1 MDKTF
6 ALFMTALLL
15 LSGCLGADENSV
27 SDAIILAGCN
37 DATALNYDANNSA
50 AESVNTTAFC
60 ASEEALEQGIMEFI
74 QFMDEGPEDN
84 ITTTIGYSMEVSEV
98 SEDNMTWTYLETAL
112 MTPTGMKTT
121 TMDNYGEDF
130 GTQEIIMSGNQ
141 IQYSTSTSESNMTV
155 RMTHAHGF
163 RELIEMM
170 EDDGMEDDGMED
182 DGMEDDDM
190 EDDDMDDDD
199 MGGDDMNGDN
209 MEIMWGCI
217 EFVNY
222 SLAPSDGNLT
232 GVILDNGLDFSM
244 CGTTVGET
252 NHTFGTGESTM
263 PEKIAYRECMTSSV
277 DQSTE
282 CEAGV
287 LELNSTGA
295 WNHFYV
301 SEESECDDG
310 NFDSSTN
317 MCAVWMG
324 EISMYDSEAF
334 EIVGQG
340 ESITVMYQYNSTTQS
355 GILMTKDGPEHD
367 DDMNGH
373 DDDMEDDG
381 MEEGEEVDPAPEDY
395 TPYFTTNAT
404 FEDFSI
410 TEAGMSFTGLLNVA
424 GAPFGELVVYTTTDF
439 AVTGFTLVDV
449 NEANNYVKFS
459 LINSGEAVVDETIA
473 LSALPFLLMNEEMMS
488 MLGVDMGDGGD
499 DNNGDDQFM
508 CDDGEL
514 IDADWVNDGE
524 EDCADG
530 SDEFD
535 DNDGNNNGQTDSWS
549 FDRDVAACDED
560 NDSMVDYQEF
570 INCIENDLTNDGYG
584 SMNADDVGADMM
596 FEIGDMDNNSLL
608 NESELSYINQMIN
621 GDDGNNNDE
630 APSPEE
636 AMNASDADGNG
647 AVSWSEFTAEW
658 NSNWA
663 ESGNLSDD
671 SGFESQLFSAFN
683 DSDMDNSGD
692 LNLTE
697 LELFIDE
704 VDMIMNTDYSN
715 ASTPEEMFSMFD
727 LDGNSQINVSELF
740 IGLDPND
747 TMSQEDQYNID
758 SMYNMY
764 VGDNSEGLN
773 MTEFTSLWDEM
784 NSDDNGDD
792 NGDDND
798 NGGDN
803 GDDNGGEGT
812 DEDTGDSETLYIMGF
827 FPAEGVLDDYSLV
840 LANCV
845 MSEQSMTPESCEE
858 GVYSV
863 VLSSIVM
870 DGNSTSNPGVMFMDT
885 DASGTLSSGDMIIID
900 HSELNLTEEW
910 NTPRLH
916 SEEANAYA
924 DENPMMPGFTGILA
938 TLGLLG
944 AALSRRE

>member
-15 LSGCLGADENSV
+15 LSGCLGADDDSI
-27 SDAIILAGCN
+27 SDAITMLGCN

-84 ITTTIGYSMEVSEV
+84 ITTTIGYSMQVSEA
-98 SEDNMTWTYLETAL
+98 SEGLVTQTYTEYII
-112 MTPTGMKTT
+112 MTPTGFKVYTA
-121 TMDNYGEDF
+121 DNYGEDF
-130 GTQEIIMSGNQ
+130 SVDVMIMSGNQ
-141 IQYSTSTSESNMTV
+141 IQYSTLTNESNMTV

-163 RELIEMM
+163 MKLMDDM

-182 DGMEDDDM
+182 DGMEDDGM
-190 EDDDMDDDD
+190 EDD
-199 MGGDDMNGDN
+199 G
-209 MEIMWGCI
+209 
-217 EFVNY
+217 
-222 SLAPSDGNLT
+222 
-232 GVILDNGLDFSM
+232 
-244 CGTTVGET
+244 
-252 NHTFGTGESTM
+252 
-263 PEKIAYRECMTSSV
+263 
-277 DQSTE
+277 
-282 CEAGV
+282 
-287 LELNSTGA
+287 
-295 WNHFYV
+295 
-301 SEESECDDG
+301 
-310 NFDSSTN
+310 
-317 MCAVWMG
+317 
-324 EISMYDSEAF
+324 
-334 EIVGQG
+334 
-340 ESITVMYQYNSTTQS
+340 
-355 GILMTKDGPEHD
+355 
-367 DDMNGH
+367 
-373 DDDMEDDG
+373 MEDDG

-449 NEANNYVKFS
+449 NEANNYVRFT
-459 LINSGEAVVDETIA
+459 LINSGEAAVDETIP
-473 LSALPFLLMNEEMMS
+473 LSALPFLLLGEEMMS
-488 MLGVDMGDGGD
+488 MLGDGD
-499 DNNGDDQFM
+499 DNNGGDQFM
-508 CDDGEL
+508 CDDGEQ
-514 IDADWVNDGE
+514 IPADWVNDGM

-535 DNDGNNNGQTDSWS
+535 DNDGNSNGQTDSWS

-584 SMNADDVGADMM
+584 SMNADDVDADMM

-764 VGDNSEGLN
+764 VGDNSDGLN

>member
-1 MDKTF
+1 
-6 ALFMTALLL
+6 MTALLL
-15 LSGCLGADENSV
+15 LSGCLGADDDSI
-27 SDAIILAGCN
+27 SDAISLIGCN

-84 ITTTIGYSMEVSEV
+84 ITTTIGYSMQVSEA
-98 SEDNMTWTYLETAL
+98 SEGLVTQTYTEYII
-112 MTPTGMKTT
+112 MTPTGFKVYTA
-121 TMDNYGEDF
+121 DNYGEDF
-130 GTQEIIMSGNQ
+130 SVDVMIMSGNQ
-141 IQYSTSTSESNMTV
+141 IQYSTLTNESNMTV

-163 RELIEMM
+163 MKLM
-170 EDDGMEDDGMED
+170 
-182 DGMEDDDM
+182 DDM
-190 EDDDMDDDD
+190 EDD
-199 MGGDDMNGDN
+199 G
-209 MEIMWGCI
+209 
-217 EFVNY
+217 
-222 SLAPSDGNLT
+222 
-232 GVILDNGLDFSM
+232 
-244 CGTTVGET
+244 
-252 NHTFGTGESTM
+252 
-263 PEKIAYRECMTSSV
+263 
-277 DQSTE
+277 
-282 CEAGV
+282 
-287 LELNSTGA
+287 
-295 WNHFYV
+295 
-301 SEESECDDG
+301 
-310 NFDSSTN
+310 
-317 MCAVWMG
+317 
-324 EISMYDSEAF
+324 
-334 EIVGQG
+334 
-340 ESITVMYQYNSTTQS
+340 
-355 GILMTKDGPEHD
+355 
-367 DDMNGH
+367 
-373 DDDMEDDG
+373 MEDDG

-449 NEANNYVKFS
+449 NEANNYVRFT
-459 LINSGEAVVDETIA
+459 LINSGEAAVDETIP
-473 LSALPFLLMNEEMMS
+473 LSALPFLLLGEEMMS
-488 MLGVDMGDGGD
+488 MLGDGD
-499 DNNGDDQFM
+499 DNNGGDQFM
-508 CDDGEL
+508 CDDGQL
-514 IDADWVNDGE
+514 IDADWVNDGM

-535 DNDGNNNGQTDSWS
+535 DNDGNSNGQTDSWS

-584 SMNADDVGADMM
+584 SMNADDVDADMM

-727 LDGNSQINVSELF
+727 LDGNSQINVTELF

>member
-1 MDKTF
+1 
-6 ALFMTALLL
+6 MTALLL
-15 LSGCLGADENSV
+15 LSGCLGADDDSI
-27 SDAIILAGCN
+27 SDAITMLGCN

-84 ITTTIGYSMEVSEV
+84 ITTTIGYSMQVSEA
-98 SEDNMTWTYLETAL
+98 SEGLVTQTYTEYII
-112 MTPTGMKTT
+112 MTPTGFKVYTA
-121 TMDNYGEDF
+121 DNYGEDF
-130 GTQEIIMSGNQ
+130 SVDVMIMSGNQ
-141 IQYSTSTSESNMTV
+141 IQYSTLTNESNMTV

-163 RELIEMM
+163 MKLM
-170 EDDGMEDDGMED
+170 
-182 DGMEDDDM
+182 DDM
-190 EDDDMDDDD
+190 EDD
-199 MGGDDMNGDN
+199 G
-209 MEIMWGCI
+209 
-217 EFVNY
+217 
-222 SLAPSDGNLT
+222 
-232 GVILDNGLDFSM
+232 
-244 CGTTVGET
+244 
-252 NHTFGTGESTM
+252 
-263 PEKIAYRECMTSSV
+263 
-277 DQSTE
+277 
-282 CEAGV
+282 
-287 LELNSTGA
+287 
-295 WNHFYV
+295 
-301 SEESECDDG
+301 
-310 NFDSSTN
+310 
-317 MCAVWMG
+317 
-324 EISMYDSEAF
+324 
-334 EIVGQG
+334 
-340 ESITVMYQYNSTTQS
+340 
-355 GILMTKDGPEHD
+355 
-367 DDMNGH
+367 
-373 DDDMEDDG
+373 MEDDG

-449 NEANNYVKFS
+449 NEANNYVRFT
-459 LINSGEAVVDETIA
+459 LINSGEAAVDETIP
-473 LSALPFLLMNEEMMS
+473 LSALPFLLLGEEMMS
-488 MLGVDMGDGGD
+488 MLGDGD
-499 DNNGDDQFM
+499 DNNGGDQFM
-508 CDDGEL
+508 CDDGEQ
-514 IDADWVNDGE
+514 IPADWVNDGM

-535 DNDGNNNGQTDSWS
+535 DNDGNSNGQTDSWS

-584 SMNADDVGADMM
+584 SMNADDVDADMM

>member
-15 LSGCLGADENSV
+15 LSGCLGADDDSI
-27 SDAIILAGCN
+27 SDAITMLGCN

-84 ITTTIGYSMEVSEV
+84 ITTTIGYSMEVSEA
-98 SEDNMTWTYLETAL
+98 SEGLVTQTYTEYII
-112 MTPTGMKTT
+112 MTPTGFKVYTA
-121 TMDNYGEDF
+121 DNYGEDF
-130 GTQEIIMSGNQ
+130 SVDVMIMSGNQ
-141 IQYSTSTSESNMTV
+141 IQYSTLTNESNMTV

-163 RELIEMM
+163 MKLMDDM

-182 DGMEDDDM
+182 DGMEDD
-190 EDDDMDDDD
+190 
-199 MGGDDMNGDN
+199 G
-209 MEIMWGCI
+209 
-217 EFVNY
+217 
-222 SLAPSDGNLT
+222 
-232 GVILDNGLDFSM
+232 
-244 CGTTVGET
+244 
-252 NHTFGTGESTM
+252 
-263 PEKIAYRECMTSSV
+263 
-277 DQSTE
+277 
-282 CEAGV
+282 
-287 LELNSTGA
+287 
-295 WNHFYV
+295 
-301 SEESECDDG
+301 
-310 NFDSSTN
+310 
-317 MCAVWMG
+317 
-324 EISMYDSEAF
+324 
-334 EIVGQG
+334 
-340 ESITVMYQYNSTTQS
+340 
-355 GILMTKDGPEHD
+355 
-367 DDMNGH
+367 
-373 DDDMEDDG
+373 MEDDG

-449 NEANNYVKFS
+449 NEANNYVRFT
-459 LINSGEAVVDETIA
+459 LINSGEAAVDETIP
-473 LSALPFLLMNEEMMS
+473 LSALPFLLLGEEMMS
-488 MLGVDMGDGGD
+488 MLGDGD
-499 DNNGDDQFM
+499 DNNGGDQFM
-508 CDDGEL
+508 CDDGEQ
-514 IDADWVNDGE
+514 IPADWVNDGM

-535 DNDGNNNGQTDSWS
+535 DNDGNSNGQTDSWS

-584 SMNADDVGADMM
+584 SMNADDVDADMM